1 MTHSTTLILSLVFIV
16 QINAGMQDAETN
28 NHLLLMI
35 ATLRISNYLRI
46 LRFPALGYAN
56 IFQKIPY
63 WHFDTDP
70 EVDLVGIIN

>member
-35 ATLRISNYLRI
+35 AILRIRIKKLPENLEVSNPGLYEY
-46 LRFPALGYAN
+46 FSE
-56 IFQKIPY
+56 
-63 WHFDTDP
+63 DP
-70 EVDLVGIIN
+70 VLAF